1 MSDHDKNWEWSDLDK
16 DEVANTNAKQEWTK
30 NAIDWTWNIKQE
42 IVVSDYENQTL
53 VVDWTNEYVDLNEYK
68 SLDNFE
74 DEK

>member
-1 MSDHDKNWEWSDLDK
+1 MDK